1 MFKAVY
7 VNIEECY
14 GPEGSWPL
22 AKALEDLTGSEDVN
36 VHRGDGFALVL
47 CPVKGDWLYAD
58 DGSVVA
64 RNSKG
69 EVIVIEPATT
79 S

>member
-14 GPEGSWPL
+14 GPEGSLPL
-22 AKALEDLTGSEDVN
+22 AKALEDLTGNVNVN

-47 CPVKGDWLYAD
+47 CPVKDEWLYAE
-58 DGSVVA
+58 DGSAVA

-69 EVIVIEPATT
+69 EVVVITPATHA
-79 S
+79 